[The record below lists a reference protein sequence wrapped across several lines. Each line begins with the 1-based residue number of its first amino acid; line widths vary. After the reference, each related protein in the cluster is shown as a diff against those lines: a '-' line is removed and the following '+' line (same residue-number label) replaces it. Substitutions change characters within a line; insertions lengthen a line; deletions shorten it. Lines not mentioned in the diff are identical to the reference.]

1 MYAPAGLATPPV
13 AEAIALAVADE
24 GDDSGVDDSQCVTQG
39 RADARLA
46 NRLVGPLAEDDYSE
60 PTEPEVPES
69 AVAAPQAL
77 PNRSLTPEVRAPNTA
92 AGAAA
97 AADAQARVHLGLIRW
112 CVIQRSA
119 NPDTT
124 GGYHWEA
131 YDAVVDHYRAAG
143 VPIRSLKVVDAPK
156 WAARPTC
163 VDNAARSWSDIKW
176 CPPRPERETELRNFA
191 KAAALHYGPGGY
203 GISRISFWNE
213 PNLAENWGRERYTS
227 PAQRQADAQEYS
239 DLLQAF
245 YVAAKAVNPDIKID
259 AGEIAAGGSEAMGD
273 GVRSWAKHFAVYN
286 QSRTNFDE
294 LTIHAYSEYPVQI
307 PRKVANYL
315 ALPGVPRVG
324 VSEFGWAVRSAGT
337 PNSWRCVNSETG
349 EGSQKATFNNVVTRV
364 WESTTTVR
372 RLVWFNLVDNP
383 KEGPP
388 CRDEAWY
395 NLPPPSGGEIAG
407 KSTNTFGL
415 FKRRRDGTLPS
426 FADATARPLRAAFVC
441 TQAPPAM
448 C

>member
-1 MYAPAGLATPPV
+1 MPAAPV
-13 AEAIALAVADE
+13 AEALAVADE

-60 PTEPEVPES
+60 PTEPEVATS
-69 AVAAPQAL
+69 AVAASQAL
-77 PNRSLTPEVRAPNTA
+77 PNADLIPEVRAPNTA
-92 AGAAA
+92 VGAAA
-97 AADAQARVHLGLIRW
+97 AADALARVNLGLIRW

-119 NPDTT
+119 DPSAT
-124 GGYHWEA
+124 GGYHWDA
-131 YDAVVDHYRAAG
+131 YDAIIDRYRAAG
-143 VPIRSLKVVDAPK
+143 VPVRSLKVVDAPK

-203 GISRISFWNE
+203 GIPRVSFWNE
-213 PNLAENWGRERYTS
+213 PNLADNWGREKYADDPDRAR
-227 PAQRQADAQEYS
+227 AQRQADAQEYS
-239 DLLQAF
+239 DVLQAF
-245 YVAAKAVNPDIKID
+245 YTAAKAVNADLKID
-259 AGEIAAGGSEAMGD
+259 AGEIAAGGSLAKGD
-273 GVRSWAKHFAVYN
+273 GARTWAKYFANYN
-286 QSRTNFDE
+286 QNRTNFDE
-294 LTIHAYSEYPVQI
+294 LTIHAYSGMPAQI

-315 ALPGVPRVG
+315 ALPGVARVG
-324 VSEFGWAVRSAGT
+324 VSEFGWAVRSPGT
-337 PNSWRCVNSETG
+337 PVSWRCVNSETG
-349 EGSQKATFNNVVTRV
+349 DGSQKATFNNVVTRI

-383 KEGPP
+383 KDGPP

-395 NLPPPSGGEIAG
+395 NQVPPSGGEIAG

-415 FKRRRDGTLPS
+415 FKRRRDGTLAS

-441 TQAPPAM
+441 TQTPGTT